1 MLGGAI
7 GDALGMPFTGLSR
20 AEITQIGLIRS
31 FDTART
37 TASLFLPLGAIGDS
51 EEGDLLEA
59 GQWTDDT
66 QLALALAETILDEG
80 GLFIPEAWGHKL
92 VRWLNEE
99 PRGPG
104 LSTLHAAIQLRSA
117 GVFWDES
124 ADPNGGGCGA
134 ATRVA
139 PIALLFHHSP
149 ELRRAHALTQALV
162 THGHEDAQAAAIAV
176 CEAVAF
182 VLPMNLDDIATWNG
196 VDFLEKL
203 ASEVE
208 SLSPAFSNCLR
219 VARNLL
225 EDQVDPADAIRVLG
239 TSAWSREAVPAA
251 LYLVARDP
259 SDFRELLLN
268 CLNLTSDA
276 TESIACI
283 VGAIGGAMHGVDAIP
298 EEWRLGVED
307 PARFEALAERIANL
321 GYTEIPP
328 QLT

>member
-1 MLGGAI
+1 MFKKIYGCLLGGAI

-20 AEITQIGLIRS
+20 TEITQYGAVHTFEMS
-31 FDTART
+31 CT
-37 TASLFLPLGAIGDS
+37 TASLFLPIGAIADS

-66 QLALALAETILDEG
+66 QLTLALAETILEEG

-124 ADPNGGGCGA
+124 AAPEGGGCGA

-139 PIALLFHHSP
+139 PVALLFHHSP

-162 THGHEDAQAAAIAV
+162 THGHVDAQAAAVAV
-176 CEAVAF
+176 CEAIAF
-182 VLPMNLDDIATWNG
+182 VLPMNPGDFETWDG
-196 VDFLEKL
+196 VAFLNSL

-208 SLSPAFSNCLR
+208 NNSPAFSKCLR

-225 EDQVDPADAIRVLG
+225 EDNVEPEDAIRVLG

-251 LYLVARDP
+251 LYLVAQNP
-259 SDFRELLLN
+259 NDFQELLLN
-268 CLNLTSDA
+268 SLNLTSDA

-307 PARFEALAERIANL
+307 PVRFQALAERISNRR
-321 GYTEIPP
+321 
-328 QLT
+328 